1 MSIAKNYAVV
11 LYEGAVEELGQIVA
25 PWIKR
30 EEMGSYILAKK
41 IESNGAYFQLWIE
54 NTWPDGTTS
63 EMELQLPHQFI
74 KAVLYA
80 ADIKRLG
87 FL

>member
-1 MSIAKNYAVV
+1 MSASKNYSVV
-11 LYEGAVEELGQIVA
+11 LYEAAAEELDPIVA
-25 PWIKR
+25 TWIKR
-30 EEMGSYILAKK
+30 GDMGSYILATK
-41 IESNGAYFQLWIE
+41 IDPNGPYFHLWLE
-54 NTWPDGTTS
+54 NTWPDATKS
-63 EMELQLPHQFI
+63 ELELQLPHQFI

>member
-1 MSIAKNYAVV
+1 MSVPKNYAVV
-11 LYEGAVEELGQIVA
+11 LYEGAVEELGRIISL
-25 PWIKR
+25 WIKR
-30 EEMGSYILAKK
+30 GEMGSYILAKK
-41 IESNGAYFQLWIE
+41 IDPNGPYFHLSIE
-54 NTWPDGTTS
+54 NTWPDGTMS
-63 EMELQLPHQFI
+63 EMELQLPHRFI